1 MNKSKNLKYKRI
13 VLKLGGELFAKRN
26 GWGISFP
33 AYEKIARDIIEIKKK
48 NEIQLTLVVG
58 AGNIFRSREVGG
70 ENVDEAVADTMGML
84 GTVINGLGLQEA
96 LERLGMP
103 TRMMT
108 AIEMKAIAEPYIR
121 RRAIRH
127 LEKGRVVIFTAGVG
141 SPFFTTD
148 SAAALR
154 ACEIDCDVILKATNV
169 DGVYSGDPKKNP
181 NAKKYVKLS
190 YKEAIKKDL
199 EIMDATAFALCWKK
213 KKPIIIFNVKD
224 INKIPEIVAGEQIGT
239 LVTAQ

>member
-1 MNKSKNLKYKRI
+1 MNKSKKLKYKRI
-13 VLKLGGELFAKRN
+13 ILKLGGELFAKKD

-33 AYEKIARDIIEIKKK
+33 AYEKIAKDIIEIKKK
-48 NEIQLTLVVG
+48 NGIQLALVVG
-58 AGNIFRSREVGG
+58 AGNIFRGREVSEEG
-70 ENVDEAVADTMGML
+70 VDEAVADTMGML

-96 LERLGMP
+96 LERLNMP

-108 AIEMKAIAEPYIR
+108 AVEMKAIAEPYIR

-127 LEKGRVVIFTAGVG
+127 LEKGRVIIFTAGVG

-154 ACEIDCDVILKATNV
+154 ACEINCDVILKATNV
-169 DGVYSGDPKKNP
+169 DGVYSDDPKKNP
-181 NAKKYVKLS
+181 NAKKYIKLS

-199 EIMDATAFALCWKK
+199 MVMDATAFTLCWKK
-213 KKPIIIFNVKD
+213 QKPIIVFNVKD
-224 INKIPEIVAGEQIGT
+224 INRIPEIVTGKQIGT
-239 LVTAQ
+239 LVTA